1 MVPSDD
7 DARSRIARILAVV
20 RAIPDGAVMSY
31 GGVAAKARL
40 PGRAR
45 LVARALAMADDPSLP
60 WHRVVAAGG
69 RIALPAASE
78 AGRVQRARLA
88 AEGHRVVGDRLARP
102 AGASRKDLDAL
113 LWAREAG
120 APLTS
125 TGSGRRRATGVDG
138 IGRGRRGV

>member
-7 DARSRIARILAVV
+7 DAASRIARILAVV

-31 GGVAAKARL
+31 GGVAASAGL

-45 LVARALAMADDPSLP
+45 LVARALAMVDEPGLP

-78 AGRVQRARLA
+78 AGRVQRARLV
-88 AEGHRVVGDRLARP
+88 AEGHRLVGDRLARST
-102 AGASRKDLDAL
+102 GASRQELDAL
-113 LWAREAG
+113 LWAPEAG
-120 APLTS
+120 APPT
-125 TGSGRRRATGVDG
+125 TTVPGRRRAAGADG
-138 IGRGRRGV
+138 IGRRRRRV